1 MNNNEKSAIQLNRDS
16 VTEAC
21 WSCGDMRAAQFCR
34 SCGRVQPPAP
44 ADYFTFFGLPQKLNI
59 DEKVL
64 ERELYA
70 LSRKLHPDLY
80 VRSSSQEQSWSLEQ
94 SSTLND
100 AYRTLRDPIERTEYV
115 LRLHGIHVDEQ
126 SKLATEQARTSGELK
141 KQMIPPD
148 MLEEVF
154 ELNMQLEEL
163 RMNKKMGEDSPG
175 LVEQLAQTKS
185 DLQARMDGLMAE
197 LKSAWDEW
205 DAVVDRQQA
214 DGADDSERRRLLNK
228 MVDVLNRRSYIR
240 NLIRDV
246 NAVLTE

>member
-205 DAVVDRQQA
+205 DAVVDRQQS
-214 DGADDSERRRLLNK
+214 DGADDSERKRLLNK